1 MVRTVTLSLKRP
13 VGSVRILKDYGGV
26 SSETAAAAD
35 MAATAELSQ
44 QTKKYMQ
51 AAAALSGAA
60 TKLNA
65 FFENEVRQHNQQIA
79 KLAVEIA
86 RKVLMQEVADGHY
99 KIETIVLEALKNA
112 PSRENVV
119 VHLNPAD
126 AAFCRQA
133 QEQSDG
139 QLFGDIKIEA
149 DPNVKPADCVVV
161 TPRGL
166 VESFTETHLLHI
178 AEAFTHAQ

>member
-1 MVRTVTLSLKRP
+1 MVQTVTISLERP
-13 VGSVRILKDYGGV
+13 VGSVRIVRDRGGGA
-26 SSETAAAAD
+26 SETAADAD
-35 MAATAELSQ
+35 MAAPAELSQ
-44 QTKKYMQ
+44 QTNNFMQ
-51 AAAALSGAA
+51 AAAALSAVTA
-60 TKLNA
+60 KLNT

-99 KIETIVLEALKNA
+99 KIETIVLEALRNA

-126 AAFCRQA
+126 AAVCRQA
-133 QEQSDG
+133 QEQNDG
-139 QLFGDIKIEA
+139 QLFGGIKIEA
-149 DPNVKPADCVVV
+149 DPNVKPADCMVV

-178 AEAFTHAQ
+178 AEAFTHA

>member
-1 MVRTVTLSLKRP
+1 MVQTVTISLERP
-13 VGSVRILKDYGGV
+13 IGSVRILRDRG
-26 SSETAAAAD
+26 SSLSETAAAAD
-35 MAATAELSQ
+35 MAASAELSR
-44 QTKKYMQ
+44 QTKTFMQ
-51 AAAALSGAA
+51 AAAALSAVT

-99 KIETIVLEALKNA
+99 KIEMIVQEAIRNA

-119 VHLNPAD
+119 VHLNPVD
-126 AAFCRQA
+126 AAVCRQV
-133 QEQSDG
+133 QEKSG
-139 QLFGDIKIEA
+139 EGLLNGIKIEA
-149 DPNVKPADCVVV
+149 DPNVKPADCVVA
-161 TPRGL
+161 TPGGL

-178 AEAFTHAQ
+178 AEALAHAQ

>member
-1 MVRTVTLSLKRP
+1 MVQTVTISLKRP
-13 VGSVRILKDYGGV
+13 VGSVRILRDYGGL
-26 SSETAAAAD
+26 SSETAAALD
-35 MAATAELSQ
+35 TAASAELSQ
-44 QTKKYMQ
+44 QTKKFMQ
-51 AAAALSGAA
+51 AAAALSAITA
-60 TKLNA
+60 KLNV

-79 KLAVEIA
+79 KLAVEVA

-99 KIETIVLEALKNA
+99 KIETIVQEAIRNA

-133 QEQSDG
+133 QEQNG
-139 QLFGDIKIEA
+139 EKLFGGIKIES
-149 DPNVKPADCVVV
+149 DPNVKPADCVVA

-178 AEAFTHAQ
+178 AEALAYAQ